1 MNRNPTNMNKSVDF
15 GNQTFNQSRHM
26 NSSFGSRSDLNNK
39 SLIEKS
45 KLDGSIMLDKK
56 RNLKQSRDNV
66 SKNLKFKASLLL

>member
-1 MNRNPTNMNKSVDF
+1 
-15 GNQTFNQSRHM
+15 M

-56 RNLKQSRDNV
+56 RNLKQSRENV
-66 SKNLKFKASLLL
+66 SKNQNRLFINFIVILSIDGENEEQNWRFET

>member
-1 MNRNPTNMNKSVDF
+1 
-15 GNQTFNQSRHM
+15 M
-26 NSSFGSRSDLNNK
+26 NSSFGSRSDLHNK

-66 SKNLKFKASLLL
+66 SKNQNRHLVNFIINLSLDDENEKQNRCFET

>member
-1 MNRNPTNMNKSVDF
+1 
-15 GNQTFNQSRHM
+15 M

-56 RNLKQSRDNV
+56 RNLKQSRENV
-66 SKNLKFKASLLL
+66 SKNQNRLFINFIVILSIDGENEEQNRCFET

>member
-1 MNRNPTNMNKSVDF
+1 
-15 GNQTFNQSRHM
+15 M

-56 RNLKQSRDNV
+56 RNLKQSRENV
-66 SKNLKFKASLLL
+66 SKNQNRLFINFIVILSIDGENEEQNWCFET